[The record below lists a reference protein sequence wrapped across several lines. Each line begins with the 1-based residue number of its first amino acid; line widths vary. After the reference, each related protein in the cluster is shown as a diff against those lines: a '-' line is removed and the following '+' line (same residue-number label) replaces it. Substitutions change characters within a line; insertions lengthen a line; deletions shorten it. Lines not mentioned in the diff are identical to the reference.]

1 MTEEEKTT
9 ITTLPPQTEEEQP
22 ILNIEID
29 ETAQQ
34 PKKKKYHQSYS
45 TDPNKPLTQKEIM
58 FANKYIETQNGYQS
72 AIFAGYA
79 ENSAMSTASRLIRKA
94 NVAKYIQAQREKL
107 CKARIASAQEVMEYF
122 TRVMKGEEKDQFGL
136 DASLAER
143 TKAAQELAK
152 RTVDLD
158 NRLKGQPDA
167 VLQIQVDWG
176 RDE

>member
-1 MTEEEKTT
+1 MIDEEKTT
-9 ITTLPPQTEEEQP
+9 ITTLPPQTEEQP
-22 ILNIEID
+22 IFNVEIQ
-29 ETAQQ
+29 EPIKQ
-34 PKKKKYHQSYS
+34 KKPRQRID
-45 TDPNKPLTQKEIM
+45 DPDRPLTQKELM
-58 FANKYIETQNGYQS
+58 FANKYIETSNGYHS
-72 AIFAGYA
+72 AVFAGYA
-79 ENSAMSTASRLIRKA
+79 ENSAMVTASRTLRKA
-94 NVAKYIQAQREKL
+94 NVAKYILEQREKL
-107 CKARIASAQEVMEYF
+107 NKARIASAQEVMEYF

-152 RTVDLD
+152 RTVDLE